1 MGDELAGCFVAGS
14 GGGGG
19 WLGVVAATK
28 VVSKVVDPSWPRQ
41 KNKGLNR
48 IGAMKK
54 QMAIST
60 TAGLLAI
67 SLTTYAQTSVFATGA
82 RRSYPL
88 P

>member
-14 GGGGG
+14 GGGG
-19 WLGVVAATK
+19 WLGVVAVT
-28 VVSKVVDPSWPRQ
+28 KVVDPSWPRQ